1 PKSSATVGGPMKALC
16 CCTALVL
23 GSLFGFPLAASAAT
37 PTSTPAATAS
47 PAPSPSAT
55 VDPSLLPSP
64 TPDNSTPKSAIPVQ
78 PDQVVS
84 GYLEG
89 DKLGKFAYYKFDYK
103 GDGSTVNVDVEIQPD
118 DILVLKSAG
127 FKVLG
132 PNPGHEYARGGVQKG
147 MSPNVSGNV
156 ISREPGTYVI
166 QVFNFNPS
174 TPIGFGLVVSG
185 PGVLPIAVPTDQSAA
200 SGTPAAG
207 ASGTPA
213 AGASGTP
220 AAGASGTPAAG
231 ASGTPAA
238 GASGTPA
245 AGASGTPAAGA
256 SGTPAAGAS
265 GTPAAGASGTP
276 AAAATAGAAAAASPA
291 PAAPSPAAAPAAPS
305 PVAAATPG
313 ASASPAAAAS
323 PGAAPTPAGAAAGA
337 PAVPSPAAAG
347 AAPAAASAGATPTPV
362 GAAASSAGASGAKGH
377 LEKGPDGHFAFFQL
391 DYPGKRAVYT
401 IDVRITPESS
411 VAATWAG
418 FRVYGPEKNRIYV
431 RGGPQLGLPWNVSGN
446 LIADAPGTYVV
457 QVFNY

>member
-1 PKSSATVGGPMKALC
+1 MKALC

-132 PNPGHEYARGGVQKG
+132 PNPGHEYACGGVQKG

-213 AGASGTP
+213 A
-220 AAGASGTPAAG
+220 
-231 ASGTPAA
+231 
-238 GASGTPA
+238 
-245 AGASGTPAAGA
+245 
-256 SGTPAAGAS
+256 
-265 GTPAAGASGTP
+265 
-276 AAAATAGAAAAASPA
+276 AATAGAAAAASPA

-313 ASASPAAAAS
+313 ASASPSAVAS
-323 PGAAPTPAGAAAGA
+323 PA
-337 PAVPSPAAAG
+337 
-347 AAPAAASAGATPTPV
+347 AAASAGATPTPV

-457 QVFNY
+457 QVFNYDPNTGVDYELRLTSD

>member
-1 PKSSATVGGPMKALC
+1 MKALC

-213 AGASGTP
+213 A
-220 AAGASGTPAAG
+220 
-231 ASGTPAA
+231 
-238 GASGTPA
+238 
-245 AGASGTPAAGA
+245 
-256 SGTPAAGAS
+256 
-265 GTPAAGASGTP
+265 
-276 AAAATAGAAAAASPA
+276 AATAGAAAAASPA

-313 ASASPAAAAS
+313 ASASPSAVASPAAAAS

-457 QVFNY
+457 QVFNYDPNTGVDYELRLTSD